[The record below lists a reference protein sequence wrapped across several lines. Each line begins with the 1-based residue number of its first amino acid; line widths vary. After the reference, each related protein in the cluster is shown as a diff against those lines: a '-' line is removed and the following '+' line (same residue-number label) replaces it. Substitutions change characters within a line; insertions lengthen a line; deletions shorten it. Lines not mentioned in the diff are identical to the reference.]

1 MADITA
7 TQINAHL
14 GSSVFVTDSNGYA
27 ALSLSTLTGQNVGM
41 DDALN
46 ESILKLLSACSGT
59 AQAEYDAD
67 NVNDARSSYPA
78 ATKTPTTANGEPIL
92 RVTATAVGKVVITNS
107 LDDAVAL

>member
-7 TQINAHL
+7 TQVNNHL
-14 GSSVFVTDSNGYA
+14 GTPVFVTDSNGQA
-27 ALSLSTLTGQNVGM
+27 ALSLTALAGQNVGM
-41 DDALN
+41 DDPLN
-46 ESILKLLSACSGT
+46 ESVLKFLSACSGT

-67 NVNDARSSYPA
+67 NTNDARSSYPA

-92 RVTATAVGKVVITNS
+92 RVTASAVGKVVITNS